1 MSAATAE
8 PTRTPYLKAAA
19 GIAAALAVLW
29 YMPAGVAA
37 DGSLPPVSLTLLC
50 LTSLVLVDVLL
61 GNQPSVPLEGVLIA
75 PMLSWADPFVVV
87 GCAVT
92 LRAATSV
99 GQRRATHWGALSDA
113 ELGALSGLG
122 SAAAT
127 MMISARLPG
136 APLSARVLV
145 AAAAYYLIAMWLRL
159 PEGAGVQ
166 IVVLRRSVQAK
177 VLGDAPL
184 AAAYCSCAALAA
196 MLGARM
202 GAWAL
207 PILLVL
213 AVVCRWSQSLLNSA
227 EAAYAGTL
235 DVILGALLEDGGAL
249 PQDTRSIPEVCRRI
263 GAEVGLGPLEIT
275 ALENA
280 AKLSMLAD
288 PNRAD
293 VLRLRTQLGGVAY
306 LAPAVQVLDLC
317 IARPGSAAASTP
329 RQRLSASALILAW
342 QVCAPEALNSRG
354 YVAPPA
360 SSEDA
365 TASVLAAARRLG
377 YELGASS

>member
-1 MSAATAE
+1 MI
-8 PTRTPYLKAAA
+8 
-19 GIAAALAVLW
+19 IA
-29 YMPAGVAA
+29 
-37 DGSLPPVSLTLLC
+37 
-50 LTSLVLVDVLL
+50 
-61 GNQPSVPLEGVLIA
+61 
-75 PMLSWADPFVVV
+75 
-87 GCAVT
+87 
-92 LRAATSV
+92 
-99 GQRRATHWGALSDA
+99 
-113 ELGALSGLG
+113 
-122 SAAAT
+122 
-127 MMISARLPG
+127 ARLPG

-145 AAAAYYLIAMWLRL
+145 AAAAYYLVAMWLRL

-177 VLGDAPL
+177 LLGDAPL

-196 MLGARM
+196 MLGSRI

-235 DVILGALLEDGGAL
+235 EVILGALLDEGGAL
-249 PQDTRSIPEVCRRI
+249 PQDTRTIPEVCRRI

-293 VLRLRTQLGGVAY
+293 LLRLRGQLGGVAY
-306 LAPAVQVLDLC
+306 LAPAIQVLDLC
-317 IARPGSAAASTP
+317 IACPGDAVVSTP

-342 QVCAPEALNSRG
+342 QICAPEALNSRG
-354 YVAPPA
+354 YAAPPVA
-360 SSEDA
+360 SEDA
-365 TASVLAAARRLG
+365 ATHVLAAARRLG
-377 YELGASS
+377 YELGVSP